1 VSDPKVKSQA
11 KAKLPATE
19 RLAYNI
25 AEFCDL
31 VGISRSFFYTLADD
45 AKPRMTKRGGRWLIP
60 AEAAREWVSAGE
72 VAS

>member
-1 VSDPKVKSQA
+1 VSKSQA

-31 VGISRSFFYTLADD
+31 VGISRSYFYALADD
-45 AKPRMTKRGGRWLIP
+45 AKPRMTKRGGRWFIP
-60 AEAAREWVSAGE
+60 ADAAREWVSGSEA
-72 VAS
+72 VAA

>member
-1 VSDPKVKSQA
+1 VSKSQA

-31 VGISRSFFYTLADD
+31 AGVSRSFFYSLPEVD
-45 AKPRMTKRGGRWLIP
+45 KPRMTKRGGRWLIP
-60 AEAAREWVSAGE
+60 VDAAREWVSGSA
-72 VAS
+72 VAA